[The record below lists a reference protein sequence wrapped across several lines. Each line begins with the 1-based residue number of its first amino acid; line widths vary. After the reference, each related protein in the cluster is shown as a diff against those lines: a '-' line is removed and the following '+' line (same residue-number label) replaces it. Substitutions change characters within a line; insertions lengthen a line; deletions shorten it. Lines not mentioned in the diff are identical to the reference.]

1 MKAITCS
8 RYGGPEVLQVTELPK
23 PTPKP
28 GEVLIKVR
36 ATTVTSGD
44 WRVRSM
50 NVPSG
55 FGTLARLALGLSGPR
70 QPILGTELAGD
81 IEAVGAQVTD
91 WKVGDAVFAFCGA
104 KMGCYA
110 EYKCIPAQGML
121 ARKPA
126 NLTYEQAAAL
136 SFGGTTALD
145 FFRRGKL
152 QSGEKLLIN
161 GASGGVGTAAIQI
174 AKHMGAEITA
184 VCSAANAQLVRS
196 LGADHV
202 IDYTQQDFVK
212 SGATY
217 DVIMDTAGTAPLR
230 RCRPALKAGGRLLLV
245 LAGMGDTLG
254 GLWASMTSPHKVIA
268 GPASELLADLHT
280 LSALAEAGALTPPI
294 DRSYT
299 LDQIV
304 EAHRYVDQGHKK
316 GNVVITM

>member
-28 GEVLIKVR
+28 GEVLVRVR

-50 NVPSG
+50 NVPRG
-55 FGTLARLALGLSGPR
+55 FGLLARLALGLSGPR

-152 QSGEKLLIN
+152 QRGESLLIN

-174 AKHMGAEITA
+174 AKHMGAQVTA

-202 IDYTQQDFVK
+202 IDYTQQDFVT

-217 DVIMDTAGTAPLR
+217 DVIMDNAGTAPLR

-254 GLWASMTSPHKVIA
+254 GLWASMTGPHKVIA
-268 GPASELLADLHT
+268 GPASERPADLLTLADLAAAH
-280 LSALAEAGALTPPI
+280 ALTPPI

-316 GNVVITM
+316 GNVVITL